1 MKDIN
6 DEKIERLYTVKK
18 YKKVRKMTSDE
29 KIDHE
34 KQIRKDRNARYYL
47 NKQLTKNFGKEY
59 VPKMQKKKYVL
70 KTIPVS
76 SVMENVDDQDSDN
89 ESDGEG
95 SLAEH
100 YELLLDLY
108 DLNDSDFDE
117 EVQILEE
124 YFSV

>member
-76 SVMENVDDQDSDN
+76 SVMENVDDQESDN
-89 ESDGEG
+89 ECSSEG
-95 SLAEH
+95 SVDDH
-100 YELLLDLY
+100 YELLMDLY

>member
-29 KIDHE
+29 KIEHE

-47 NKQLTKNFGKEY
+47 NKQLAKTYGKEY

-76 SVMENVDDQDSDN
+76 SVMENVGDQDSDN

-108 DLNDSDFDE
+108 DLNDTDFDE
-117 EVQILEE
+117 EIQILEE

>member
-47 NKQLTKNFGKEY
+47 NKQLAKTYGKEY
-59 VPKMQKKKYVL
+59 VPKMQKKKYEL

-76 SVMENVDDQDSDN
+76 SVMENVDDQESDN
-89 ESDGEG
+89 ECSSEG
-95 SLAEH
+95 SVDDH
-100 YELLLDLY
+100 YELLMDLY

>member
-29 KIDHE
+29 KIEHE

-47 NKQLTKNFGKEY
+47 NKQLAKTYGKEY
-59 VPKMQKKKYVL
+59 VPKMQKKKYEL

-76 SVMENVDDQDSDN
+76 SVMENVCDQEGDN

-108 DLNDSDFDE
+108 DLNDTDFDE
-117 EVQILEE
+117 EIQILEE

>member
-29 KIDHE
+29 KIEHE

-47 NKQLTKNFGKEY
+47 NKQLAKTYGKEY

-76 SVMENVDDQDSDN
+76 SAMENVGDQDSDN

-108 DLNDSDFDE
+108 DLNDTDFDE
-117 EVQILEE
+117 EIQILEE

>member
-29 KIDHE
+29 KIEHE

-47 NKQLTKNFGKEY
+47 NKQLAKTYGKEY
-59 VPKMQKKKYVL
+59 VPKMQKKKYEL

-76 SVMENVDDQDSDN
+76 SAMENVDDQESDN
-89 ESDGEG
+89 ECSSEG
-95 SLAEH
+95 SVDDH
-100 YELLLDLY
+100 YELLMDLY

>member
-29 KIDHE
+29 KIEHE